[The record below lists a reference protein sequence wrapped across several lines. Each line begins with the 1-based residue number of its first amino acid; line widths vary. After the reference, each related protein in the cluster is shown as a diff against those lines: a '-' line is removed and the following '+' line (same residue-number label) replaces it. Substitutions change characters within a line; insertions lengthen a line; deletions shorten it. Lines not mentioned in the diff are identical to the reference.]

1 MPTCIA
7 CSVVL
12 WSCWFCYICVRLY
25 VCVLRCWGVMET
37 CTSCSGYQSTYGNL
51 LLRLPLSGTNEGI
64 KVPRYDPRSQSW
76 FLAEVETKLRSPEAK
91 SVHFPRQPLPPLPS
105 LGLAA
110 APFLSVGDYLLSIAS
125 IKLSFQNQNSQ
136 LMTHTFHLLSEK
148 AAIWI
153 LGCQQHFSPWSRG
166 QVSQGRWCSQSADH
180 TVRTTAFQKEILRQ
194 QRRYSTKQY

>member
-7 CSVVL
+7 HSVVL
-12 WSCWFCYICVRLY
+12 WSCWFCYICVCSYMCARG
-25 VCVLRCWGVMET
+25 CWGVMQT
-37 CTSCSGYQSTYGNL
+37 CTSCSGHQSTYGKL

-76 FLAEVETKLRSPEAK
+76 FSAEVETKLRSPEAK
-91 SVHFPRQPLPPLPS
+91 SVHFPRQPLPLTS

-136 LMTHTFHLLSEK
+136 LTTHTRFT
-148 AAIWI
+148 
-153 LGCQQHFSPWSRG
+153 C
-166 QVSQGRWCSQSADH
+166 C
-180 TVRTTAFQKEILRQ
+180 LR
-194 QRRYSTKQY
+194 KQPFEF

>member
-1 MPTCIA
+1 MPTCIT

-12 WSCWFCYICVRLY
+12 WSCWFCYICVHLY
-25 VCVLRCWGVMET
+25 MCVRGCWGVMQT
-37 CTSCSGYQSTYGNL
+37 CTSCPGYQSTYGKL
-51 LLRLPLSGTNEGI
+51 LLRPPLSGTNEGI

-76 FLAEVETKLRSPEAK
+76 FLAEVETKLRSPEAR
-91 SVHFPRQPLPPLPS
+91 SMHFPRQTSSPSLPS

-136 LMTHTFHLLSEK
+136 LTTHTFPLLSEK

-153 LGCQQHFSPWSRG
+153 WGCQQHFSPGSRK
-166 QVSQGRWCSQSADH
+166 QVSQGRWCS
-180 TVRTTAFQKEILRQ
+180 
-194 QRRYSTKQY
+194 